1 MINDKKEGLKYEK
14 IRSFFGALLLACV
27 LSFSLVGCGNNDGG
41 SDAAASGSGDV
52 SGTVALNGSTSME
65 KLVNGLKEGI
75 VETYP
80 NLQLEPQFTGSS
92 AGVEAVTNGTADIG
106 DVSRALTDE
115 EKAAGLVENI
125 VALDGIAVV
134 TDTANTATNLTTQQL
149 KDIYTG
155 KITNWSEVGGAD
167 QNIVVIG
174 RESGSGT
181 RDAFEEILD
190 IADQCQLAQTLNET
204 GAVAAAVQSTPGAIG
219 YISLDALNDKV
230 KALQLDGVAPSEETV
245 KDGSYT
251 LQRPF
256 VMATK
261 GEISEQS
268 AQVQAVFEFINSD
281 AGQEVISSVGLVSAK

>member
-1 MINDKKEGLKYEK
+1 MKK
-14 IRSFFGALLLACV
+14 FGALLLACV

-65 KLVNGLKEGI
+65 ELVNGLKEVI

-115 EKAAGLVENI
+115 EKAAGLVENV
-125 VALDGIAVV
+125 VAIDGIAVI

>member
-1 MINDKKEGLKYEK
+1 MKK
-14 IRSFFGALLLACV
+14 FGALLLACV

-65 KLVNGLKEGI
+65 ELVNGLKEAI

-92 AGVEAVTNGTADIG
+92 AGIEAVTNGTADIG

-115 EKAAGLVENI
+115 EKAGGLVENV
-125 VALDGIAVV
+125 VAIDGIAVI

>member
-1 MINDKKEGLKYEK
+1 MKK
-14 IRSFFGALLLACV
+14 FGALLLACV

-92 AGVEAVTNGTADIG
+92 AGIEAVTNGTADIG

-115 EKAAGLVENI
+115 EKAGGLVENI

-134 TDTANTATNLTTQQL
+134 TDTANAATNLTTQQL

>member
-1 MINDKKEGLKYEK
+1 MKK
-14 IRSFFGALLLACV
+14 FGALLLACV

-115 EKAAGLVENI
+115 EKAGGLVENI

>member
-1 MINDKKEGLKYEK
+1 MKK
-14 IRSFFGALLLACV
+14 FGALLLACV

-261 GEISEQS
+261 GEISKQS

>member
-1 MINDKKEGLKYEK
+1 MKK
-14 IRSFFGALLLACV
+14 IGALLLACV

-92 AGVEAVTNGTADIG
+92 AGIEAVTNGTADIG

-115 EKAAGLVENI
+115 EKAGGLVENI

>member
-1 MINDKKEGLKYEK
+1 MKK
-14 IRSFFGALLLACV
+14 FGALLLACV

-115 EKAAGLVENI
+115 EKAGGLVENI

-261 GEISEQS
+261 GEISKQS

>member
-1 MINDKKEGLKYEK
+1 MKK
-14 IRSFFGALLLACV
+14 FGALLLACV

-134 TDTANTATNLTTQQL
+134 ADTANTATNLTTQQL

>member
-1 MINDKKEGLKYEK
+1 MKK
-14 IRSFFGALLLACV
+14 FGALLLACV

-190 IADQCQLAQTLNET
+190 IADQCQLAQTLNKT
-204 GAVAAAVQSTPGAIG
+204 GSVATAVQSTPGAIW

>member
-1 MINDKKEGLKYEK
+1 MKKF
-14 IRSFFGALLLACV
+14 SALLLACV
-27 LSFSLVGCGNNDGG
+27 LSFSLVGCGSNGG
-41 SDAAASGSGDV
+41 SDEGAAGSENV

-65 KLVNGLKEGI
+65 KFVNGLKEAI

-80 NLQLEPQFTGSS
+80 DLQLEPQFTGSS

>member
-1 MINDKKEGLKYEK
+1 MKK
-14 IRSFFGALLLACV
+14 FGALLLACV

-41 SDAAASGSGDV
+41 SDAGSGSADV

-65 KLVNGLKEGI
+65 ELVNGLKEAI

-115 EKAAGLVENI
+115 EKAGGLVENV
-125 VALDGIAVV
+125 VAIDGIAVI

>member
-1 MINDKKEGLKYEK
+1 MKKK
-14 IRSFFGALLLACV
+14 V
-27 LSFSLVGCGNNDGG
+27 LSVLIVFMMCLGLAGCGGG
-41 SDAAASGSGDV
+41 SNSASDDISGKV
-52 SGTVALNGSTSME
+52 SLNGSTSME
-65 KLVNGLKEGI
+65 KFVNALSEGI
-75 VETYP
+75 KEKYP
-80 NLQLEPQFTGSS
+80 NLQLEAQFTGSG
-92 AGVEAVTNGTADIG
+92 AGLEAVASKTTDIG
-106 DVSRALTDE
+106 DSSRALTDE
-115 EKAAGLVENI
+115 EKAKGLEENI
-125 VALDGIAVV
+125 VAIDGIATITNKSNKV
-134 TDTANTATNLTTQQL
+134 TNLTKDQL
-149 KDIYTG
+149 AKIYTG
-155 KITNWSEVGGAD
+155 QITNWKDLGGQDEA
-167 QNIVVIG
+167 IVVIG

>member
-1 MINDKKEGLKYEK
+1 MKK
-14 IRSFFGALLLACV
+14 FGALLLACV

-115 EKAAGLVENI
+115 EKAGGLIENI

>member
-1 MINDKKEGLKYEK
+1 MKK
-14 IRSFFGALLLACV
+14 FGALLLACV

-115 EKAAGLVENI
+115 EKAGGLVENI

-245 KDGSYT
+245 KDGTYT

>member
-1 MINDKKEGLKYEK
+1 MKK
-14 IRSFFGALLLACV
+14 FGALLLACV

-92 AGVEAVTNGTADIG
+92 AGIEAVTNGTADIG

-115 EKAAGLVENI
+115 EKAGGLVENI

-281 AGQEVISSVGLVSAK
+281 AGQEVISSVGLVSTK

>member
-1 MINDKKEGLKYEK
+1 MKKF
-14 IRSFFGALLLACV
+14 SALLLACV
-27 LSFSLVGCGNNDGG
+27 LSFSLVGCGSNGG
-41 SDAAASGSGDV
+41 SDEGAAGSENV

-65 KLVNGLKEGI
+65 KFVNGLKEAI

-80 NLQLEPQFTGSS
+80 DLQLEPQFTGSS

-125 VALDGIAVV
+125 VALDGIAIV
-134 TDTANTATNLTTQQL
+134 TDKANT
-149 KDIYTG
+149 DIYTG
-155 KITNWSEVGGAD
+155 KIKNWSEVGGAD

-219 YISLDALNDKV
+219 YISLDALSDDV
-230 KALQLDGVAPSEETV
+230 KALQLDGVSPSEATI
-245 KDGSYT
+245 KDGTYT

-261 GEISEQS
+261 GEVSKQS
-268 AQVQAVFEFINSD
+268 AQVQAVFDFINSD

>member
-1 MINDKKEGLKYEK
+1 MKK
-14 IRSFFGALLLACV
+14 FGALLLACV
-27 LSFSLVGCGNNDGG
+27 LSVSLVGCGNSSSTEG
-41 SDAAASGSGDV
+41 STSTGTEISGK
-52 SGTVALNGSTSME
+52 VALNGSTSME
-65 KLVNGLKEGI
+65 KLVNALKEGI

-80 NLQLEPQFTGSS
+80 DLQLEPQFTGSS
-92 AGVEAVTNGTADIG
+92 AGIEAVTNGTADIG

-115 EKAAGLVENI
+115 EKAAGLVENV
-125 VALDGIAVV
+125 VALDGIAIV
-134 TDTANTATNLTTQQL
+134 TDTGNKASNLTTQQL

-190 IADQCQLAQTLNET
+190 IKDQCDLAQTLNET

-219 YISLDALNDKV
+219 YISLDALSDNV
-230 KALQLDGVAPSEETV
+230 KALQLDGVSPSEETI

-268 AQVQAVFEFINSD
+268 KEVQAVFEFINSD
-281 AGQEVISSVGLVSAK
+281 AGQKVISSVNLISAK

>member
-1 MINDKKEGLKYEK
+1 MKKF
-14 IRSFFGALLLACV
+14 SALLLACV
-27 LSFSLVGCGNNDGG
+27 LSFSLVGCGSNGG
-41 SDAAASGSGDV
+41 SDEGAAGSENV

-65 KLVNGLKEGI
+65 KFVNGLKEAI

-80 NLQLEPQFTGSS
+80 DLQLEPQFTGSS

-115 EKAAGLVENI
+115 EKAGGLVENI

-219 YISLDALNDKV
+219 YISLDALSDDV
-230 KALQLDGVAPSEETV
+230 KALQLDGVSPSEATI
-245 KDGSYT
+245 KDGTYT

-261 GEISEQS
+261 GEVSKQS
-268 AQVQAVFEFINSD
+268 AQVQAVFDFINSD

>member
-1 MINDKKEGLKYEK
+1 MKK
-14 IRSFFGALLLACV
+14 FGALLLACV

-115 EKAAGLVENI
+115 EKAGGLVENV
-125 VALDGIAVV
+125 VAIDGIAVI

>member
-1 MINDKKEGLKYEK
+1 MKK
-14 IRSFFGALLLACV
+14 FGALLLACV

-92 AGVEAVTNGTADIG
+92 AGIEAVTNGTADIG

-115 EKAAGLVENI
+115 EKAGGLVENV
-125 VALDGIAVV
+125 VAIDGIAVI

>member
-1 MINDKKEGLKYEK
+1 MKK
-14 IRSFFGALLLACV
+14 FGALLLACV

-115 EKAAGLVENI
+115 EKTGGLVENI

-268 AQVQAVFEFINSD
+268 AQVQAVFEFVNSD

>member
-1 MINDKKEGLKYEK
+1 MKK
-14 IRSFFGALLLACV
+14 FGALLLACV

-92 AGVEAVTNGTADIG
+92 AGVESVTNGTADIG

-115 EKAAGLVENI
+115 EKAGGLVENI

>member
-1 MINDKKEGLKYEK
+1 MKK
-14 IRSFFGALLLACV
+14 FGALLLACV

-41 SDAAASGSGDV
+41 SDAVASGSGDV

-115 EKAAGLVENI
+115 EKAGGLVENI

-134 TDTANTATNLTTQQL
+134 TDTANAATNLTTQQL

-261 GEISEQS
+261 GEVSEQS
-268 AQVQAVFEFINSD
+268 AQVQAVFDFINSD

>member
-1 MINDKKEGLKYEK
+1 MKK
-14 IRSFFGALLLACV
+14 FGALLLACV

-115 EKAAGLVENI
+115 EKAGGLVENI

-281 AGQEVISSVGLVSAK
+281 AGDRKSVV

>member
-1 MINDKKEGLKYEK
+1 MKK
-14 IRSFFGALLLACV
+14 FGALLLACV

-52 SGTVALNGSTSME
+52 SGKVALNGSTSME

-92 AGVEAVTNGTADIG
+92 AGIEAVTNGTADIG

-115 EKAAGLVENI
+115 EKAGGLVENI

>member
-1 MINDKKEGLKYEK
+1 MKK
-14 IRSFFGALLLACV
+14 FGALLLACV

-92 AGVEAVTNGTADIG
+92 AGIEAVTNGTADIG

-115 EKAAGLVENI
+115 EKAGGLVENI

-204 GAVAAAVQSTPGAIG
+204 GAVAAAVQSTPWAIG

>member
-1 MINDKKEGLKYEK
+1 MKK
-14 IRSFFGALLLACV
+14 FGALLLACV

-268 AQVQAVFEFINSD
+268 AQIQAVFEFINSD

>member
-1 MINDKKEGLKYEK
+1 MKK
-14 IRSFFGALLLACV
+14 FGALLLACV

-65 KLVNGLKEGI
+65 ELVNGLKEAI

-115 EKAAGLVENI
+115 EKAAGLVENV
-125 VALDGIAVV
+125 VAIDGIAVI

>member
-1 MINDKKEGLKYEK
+1 MKK
-14 IRSFFGALLLACV
+14 FGALLLACV

-65 KLVNGLKEGI
+65 KLVNGLKEAI

-92 AGVEAVTNGTADIG
+92 AGIEAVTNGTADIG

-115 EKAAGLVENI
+115 EKAGGLVENI

>member
-1 MINDKKEGLKYEK
+1 MKK
-14 IRSFFGALLLACV
+14 FGALLLACV

-92 AGVEAVTNGTADIG
+92 AGIEAVTNGTADIG

-115 EKAAGLVENI
+115 EKAAGLVENV
-125 VALDGIAVV
+125 VAIDGIAVI